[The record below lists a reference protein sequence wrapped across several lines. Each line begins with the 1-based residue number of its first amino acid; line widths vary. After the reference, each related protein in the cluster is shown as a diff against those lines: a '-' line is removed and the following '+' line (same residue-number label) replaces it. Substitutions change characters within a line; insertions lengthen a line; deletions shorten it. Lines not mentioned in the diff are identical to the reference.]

1 MSAELIASELL
12 NVAGV
17 TALVSTRRA
26 MGQLPQNS
34 AMPAVVYDVVDPVPI
49 ITMNAASGPQL
60 MRSRIQVTALASLPG
75 GVDQVL
81 TAVMTALNLKSGTY
95 ATKTV
100 IAVVRDMRTQIIK
113 DNDAGV
119 WYASQDFIA
128 HWYE

>member
-1 MSAELIASELL
+1 
-12 NVAGV
+12 
-17 TALVSTRRA
+17 
-26 MGQLPQNS
+26 
-34 AMPAVVYDVVDPVPI
+34 
-49 ITMNAASGPQL
+49 